1 MSLRDFFTS
10 SAIDL
15 VERGLVPDSVTR
27 QAMSRL
33 CAKRLGKLNAEFECC
48 SEEQTGK
55 FAAEASQGPIAPVPE
70 KANEQHYEVPAE
82 FFHHVL
88 GPRRKYS
95 SCFWEPTTKTLAE
108 AEDRSLEE
116 TCGRAQLADGQR
128 ILELGCGWGSLTLWM
143 AEHYPTAEIT
153 AVSNSSSQREYIT
166 AEAERRGIGEGLHVI
181 TADMNDFEPE
191 GQFDRVVSVEMF
203 EHMRNH
209 ARLMERIRQWLHDD
223 GKLFVH
229 VFCHRLF
236 SYPFNDDSAEDWMS
250 RYFFSGGIMPS
261 ESLLLHYDQD
271 LSCIDRWTW
280 NGRHYAKTADA
291 WVENMDKNREQ
302 IMPILNEVYGA
313 RDAARW
319 FQRWR
324 MLFMAGSELF
334 QYAGGNE
341 WYVAHY
347 LFGKK

>member
-1 MSLRDFFTS
+1 MVAS
-10 SAIDL
+10 SGEAQIR
-15 VERGLVPDSVTR
+15 VGG
-27 QAMSRL
+27 QAVR
-33 CAKRLGKLNAEFECC
+33 
-48 SEEQTGK
+48 T
-55 FAAEASQGPIAPVPE
+55 V
-70 KANEQHYEVPAE
+70 
-82 FFHHVL
+82 
-88 GPRRKYS
+88 
-95 SCFWEPTTKTLAE
+95 
-108 AEDRSLEE
+108 
-116 TCGRAQLADGQR
+116 AQLAE
-128 ILELGCGWGSLTLWM
+128 ELPL
-143 AEHYPTAEIT
+143 
-153 AVSNSSSQREYIT
+153 Q
-166 AEAERRGIGEGLHVI
+166 VI
-181 TADMNDFEPE
+181 TADMNDFAPE

-209 ARLMERIRQWLHDD
+209 ALLMERIAGWLHDD

-236 SYPFNDDSAEDWMS
+236 TYPFNDESAEDWMS

-261 ESLLLHYDQD
+261 ESLLLHYDKN
-271 LSCIDRWTW
+271 LSCQDRWTW

-302 IMPILNEVYGA
+302 IMPILSEVYGA

-334 QYAGGNE
+334 QYAGGSE

-347 LFGKK
+347 LFGKSGQEST